1 MLHSRGSSHVVKKE
15 LETGHSLGIHPSR
28 ILFNVTLE
36 QCQPHR
42 NGALRAHSHTLPRFH
57 DHTSQPAPVLPS
69 TSRLILASATVEK
82 LSNRRNQLR
91 QSCFSRLQTD
101 HHACLQRLCTDPLL
115 PSGTR
120 FHRLLASV
128 PLSNRSAHHHL
139 RQVMLPEDL
148 ASPERIAML
157 ECREITLVPVIAH
170 LLFSRCRFT
179 TDHRVL
185 GN

>member
-1 MLHSRGSSHVVKKE
+1 MK
-15 LETGHSLGIHPSR
+15 PD
-28 ILFNVTLE
+28 ILWAFTRPLNVTLE

-57 DHTSQPAPVLPS
+57 KHNNQPAPVLLS
-69 TSRLILASATVEK
+69 TSRLILASATVVK

-91 QSCFSRLQTD
+91 QTCFSRLQTD
-101 HHACLQRLCTDPLL
+101 HHACLQRLCTDPHS

-128 PLSNRSAHHHL
+128 PLSNRSAHLHL

-157 ECREITLVPVIAH
+157 ESCGITLVPAIAH
-170 LLFSRCRFT
+170 LLFSRCRF
-179 TDHRVL
+179 
-185 GN
+185 